1 MIINYLAIIPARSG
15 SKSIKDKNIELI
27 NGKECFR
34 YTLEPLIYSN
44 IDKIFFSTDS
54 VNYLNLYKKYYDKEK
69 DVTGEYLR
77 ESEISNDNSK
87 ASDYIDNCL
96 DYLKKKGF
104 IVKNFI
110 ILQPTSLFRTTEQIN
125 KVIKFHQE
133 NNYETVKS
141 LSPIIQTPYYMVYDD
156 NSQVI
161 NNKHINRQEH
171 KKGKTIDSLE
181 NSSRMFIRFK
191 NDIYFSRKNLR
202 GWNKF
207 FRIFIY
213 APIVAIFKKSKD
225 EDSLSF
231 RNFRFRKR
239 PILNLWLYFKAM
251 WRVMRHEGYKRM

>member
-15 SKSIKDKNIELI
+15 SKGIKYKNIKLI

-54 VNYLNLYKKYYDKEK
+54 IDYLNLYKKYYDKDK
-69 DVTGEYLR
+69 DVTFDYLR

-87 ASDYIDNCL
+87 ASDYINNCL

-141 LSPIIQTPYYMVYDD
+141 LSPNIQTPYYMVYDD

-161 NNKHINRQEH
+161 NHKHINRQEH
-171 KKGKTIDSLE
+171 KKTYIINGAYYVYSLKNYLSNTNTFIKYIMEKYEGFDLDDSTD
-181 NSSRMFIRFK
+181 FK
-191 NDIYFSRKNLR
+191 IIELILKNKNL
-202 GWNKF
+202 
-207 FRIFIY
+207 FI
-213 APIVAIFKKSKD
+213 
-225 EDSLSF
+225 E
-231 RNFRFRKR
+231 
-239 PILNLWLYFKAM
+239 
-251 WRVMRHEGYKRM
+251 